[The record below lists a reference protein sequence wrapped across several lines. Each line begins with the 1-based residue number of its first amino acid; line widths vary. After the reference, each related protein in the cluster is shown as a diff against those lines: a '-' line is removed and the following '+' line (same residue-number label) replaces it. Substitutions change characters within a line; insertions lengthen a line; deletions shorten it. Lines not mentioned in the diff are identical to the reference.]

1 MDRIVQREEGR
12 VTKVMGKVK
21 GDSCRCGIVA
31 AVKNERGSMS
41 LLAIGTLALV
51 IIVSVYLF
59 YFFTVFIEKRQ
70 AQNIAD
76 AASLTAVQTIR
87 EEYEE
92 AMQDKAERELQ
103 QFLLEYD
110 ELLNP
115 PASVPDTEEEA
126 STPENGSEPGD
137 GEAGSD
143 IPTLPTIKLED
154 LIDSLELR
162 RLIKDGGFDKEEHW
176 PLVAKESYFSDQFT
190 ARKNGD
196 LLYDVIRRESGKV
209 ESVAREA
216 VTANKGKAGGSLTF
230 PVEGEPKF
238 LLKAT
243 RTMKLDSVGFEKD
256 IITGAA
262 AGISS
267 KEVPIDVSG
276 KPPFTI
282 YW

>member
-1 MDRIVQREEGR
+1 MDRIVQRQERTVRR
-12 VTKVMGKVK
+12 VMLKVE
-21 GDSCRCGIVA
+21 GDSCRSGIDA
-31 AVKNERGSMS
+31 TVKNERGSMS
-41 LLAIGTLALV
+41 LLAVGILALV

-59 YFFTVFIEKRQ
+59 YFFSVFIEKRQ

-92 AMQDKAERELQ
+92 AMQDKAENEIQ
-103 QFLLEYD
+103 AFLLEYS
-110 ELLNP
+110 ELLK
-115 PASVPDTEEEA
+115 PAVPDTEEE
-126 STPENGSEPGD
+126 SPLPETGSEAEG
-137 GEAGSD
+137 GSVV
-143 IPTLPTIKLED
+143 PPEPALKLED
-154 LIDSLELR
+154 LIGSSELR
-162 RLIKDGGFDKEEHW
+162 RLIKDETFDEEEHW
-176 PLVAKESYFSDQFT
+176 LLVAKEGYFADQFT
-190 ARKNGD
+190 ARKNGE

-209 ESVAREA
+209 EAAAREA
-216 VTANKGKAGGSLTF
+216 IAANNGKAGGSLTF

-243 RTMKLDSVGFEKD
+243 RTMKLDSIGFEKD

>member
-1 MDRIVQREEGR
+1 
-12 VTKVMGKVK
+12 
-21 GDSCRCGIVA
+21 
-31 AVKNERGSMS
+31 MS

-92 AMQDKAERELQ
+92 AMQDKAENEIQ
-103 QFLLEYD
+103 AFHLEYS

-115 PASVPDTEEEA
+115 AVPDTEEE
-126 STPENGSEPGD
+126 TPLPESGSEDEGGPS
-137 GEAGSD
+137 GSV
-143 IPTLPTIKLED
+143 IPPIPALKLED
-154 LIDSLELR
+154 LIDSPELR
-162 RLIKDGGFDKEEHW
+162 RLIKDGTFDREEHW
-176 PLVAKESYFSDQFT
+176 LLVAKESYFADQYT
-190 ARKNGD
+190 ARKNGE
-196 LLYDVIRRESGKV
+196 LLYDVIRREAGQV
-209 ESVAREA
+209 EAAAREA
-216 VTANKGKAGGSLTF
+216 VAANNGKAGGSLTF

-243 RTMKLDSVGFEKD
+243 RTMKLESIGFEKD

>member
-1 MDRIVQREEGR
+1 ML
-12 VTKVMGKVK
+12 KVE
-21 GDSCRCGIVA
+21 GDSCRSGIVA
-31 AVKNERGSMS
+31 TVKNERGSMS

-92 AMQDKAERELQ
+92 AMQDKVENEIQ
-103 QFLLEYD
+103 TFLLEYSD
-110 ELLNP
+110 LLK
-115 PASVPDTEEEA
+115 PAVPDTEEE
-126 STPENGSEPGD
+126 SPLPENGSEAEGGPS
-137 GEAGSD
+137 GSV
-143 IPTLPTIKLED
+143 IPPEPALKLED
-154 LIDSLELR
+154 LIGSSELR
-162 RLIKDGGFDKEEHW
+162 RLIEDETFDEEEHW
-176 PLVAKESYFSDQFT
+176 LLVAKESYFADQFT
-190 ARKNGD
+190 ARKNGE
-196 LLYDVIRRESGKV
+196 LLYDVIRREAGKV
-209 ESVAREA
+209 EAAAREA
-216 VTANKGKAGGSLTF
+216 IAANNGKTGGSLTF

-243 RTMKLDSVGFEKD
+243 RTMKLDSIGFEKD

>member
-1 MDRIVQREEGR
+1 MDRIVQRQERAVRR
-12 VTKVMGKVK
+12 VMLKVK
-21 GDSCRCGIVA
+21 GVSCRSGIAA

-92 AMQDKAERELQ
+92 AMQDKAENEIEA
-103 QFLLEYD
+103 FLLEYS
-110 ELLNP
+110 ELLK
-115 PASVPDTEEEA
+115 PAVPDTEGE
-126 STPENGSEPGD
+126 SPLPES
-137 GEAGSD
+137 GSD
-143 IPTLPTIKLED
+143 TEGGPTGSIIPPVPALKLED
-154 LIDSLELR
+154 LIDSPELR
-162 RLIKDGGFDKEEHW
+162 SLIANETFDKKEHW
-176 PLVAKESYFSDQFT
+176 LLVAKESYFEDEFT
-190 ARKNGD
+190 ARKNGE
-196 LLYDVIRRESGKV
+196 LLYDVIRREAGQV
-209 ESVAREA
+209 EAAAREA
-216 VTANKGKAGGSLTF
+216 VAANNGKAGGSLTF

-243 RTMKLDSVGFEKD
+243 RTMKLDSIGFEKD
-256 IITGAA
+256 ILTGAA

-276 KPPFTI
+276 KAPFTI